1 VFARAAAQ
9 LYDFCAARHRH
20 SDARNYFRAVERVG
34 GTSWTQLSI
43 HIALAWSGLKR
54 YFVEWRKRA
63 LIRRERPRPVGG
75 ALGSSALSLRTG
87 LLLGAS
93 ARRQHPALFIVSRR
107 STINVR
113 LLH

>member
-1 VFARAAAQ
+1 MDTTFHPYRARLEWIEA
-9 LYDFCAARHRH
+9 LFC
-20 SDARNYFRAVERVG
+20 RVAK
-34 GTSWTQLSI
+34 T
-43 HIALAWSGLKR
+43 R
-54 YFVEWRKRA
+54 F
-63 LIRRERPRPVGG
+63 IRRERPRPVGG

-113 LLH
+113 LLL